1 MMGRGILWAAGGYLG
16 GTFPSTW
23 LVAKANGAGDLI
35 ERSGRSSSE
44 TDPHILMVTE
54 LGVGWTALAAT
65 LDVLKGLLF
74 VLAARDLGDL
84 DRGWL
89 AIVAVTVVVGHSFP
103 FYAKQMAGRGLAAS
117 AGVYLALLPVE
128 MSIAGTLIVVGG
140 ALRATGLAA
149 TLGMAGVPA
158 VAALRGQPGEF
169 VALGVAVFGVLMIR
183 RLEGVGEIGA
193 NGDPRGRAIMY
204 RCLFDSS
211 GPPPGTGVWEATR
224 EEQAES

>member
-1 MMGRGILWAAGGYLG
+1 MMGPGIVWAAGGYLG

-23 LVAKANGAGDLI
+23 LVARAKGASDLM

-44 TDPHILMVTE
+44 TDPHILMMTE
-54 LGVGWTALAAT
+54 LGVGWTAFAAT

-74 VLAARDLGDL
+74 VLAARHLGDL
-84 DRGWL
+84 NRGWL
-89 AIVAVTVVVGHSFP
+89 ATAALAVVVGHSFP

-128 MSIAGTLIVVGG
+128 MSLAGALIVVGG

-149 TLGMAGVPA
+149 TLGMAGVPT

-169 VALGVAVFGVLMIR
+169 VGLGVAIFGVLMIR
-183 RLEGVGEIGA
+183 RLEGVGENGA
-193 NGDPRGRAIMY
+193 KGVPRGRAIMY

-211 GPPPGTGVWEATR
+211 GPPPGTGVWDARR